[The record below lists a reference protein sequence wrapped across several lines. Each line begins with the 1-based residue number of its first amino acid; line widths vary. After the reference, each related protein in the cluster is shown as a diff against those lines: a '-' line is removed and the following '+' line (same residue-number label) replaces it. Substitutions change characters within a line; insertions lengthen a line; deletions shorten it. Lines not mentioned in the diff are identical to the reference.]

1 MLSNV
6 RRAAKFIRQIRS
18 FGENREI
25 LIVDRDTD
33 EITEKMSN
41 ELGVGNK
48 FIKNGQDFR
57 IPNYSYLILYRF
69 YNANSSFSGP
79 SCDRVR

>member
-18 FGENREI
+18 IGENREI

-48 FIKNGQDFR
+48 YIKNGHESKNE
-57 IPNYSYLILYRF
+57 PESYQELKSKKVIFSKIYG
-69 YNANSSFSGP
+69 YN
-79 SCDRVR
+79 R

>member
-18 FGENREI
+18 IGENREI

-41 ELGVGNK
+41 ELGLGNK
-48 FIKNGQDFR
+48 FIKNGHDF
-57 IPNYSYLILYRF
+57 
-69 YNANSSFSGP
+69 
-79 SCDRVR
+79 

>member
-1 MLSNV
+1 MLANV

-18 FGENREI
+18 IGENREI

-48 FIKNGQDFR
+48 YMKNDHDFR
-57 IPNYSYLILYRF
+57 LTNYSYLILYRF
-69 YNANSSFSGP
+69 YNTHSSFSGP